1 MKVHRVVSE
10 SGKRSSLQGF
20 CFRCHSPV
28 REGITAEIVV
38 RAEENETIPLALGVV
53 QKRGPTYFTRHVPL
67 HISCSPPRIG
77 EEVEVSH
84 GFLVAKKI
92 GGGFLI

>member
-1 MKVHRVVSE
+1 MKVHKVISE
-10 SGKRSSLQGF
+10 SRKRNNLQGL
-20 CFRCHSPV
+20 CFRCRSPV
-28 REGITAEIVV
+28 KEGITAEIIVK
-38 RAEENETIPLALGVV
+38 AERDEAIPLALGVV